1 LVFEWILLLE
11 IQTNCKN
18 WVWKEKSVEPSMCPQ
33 LPNLE
38 IFNSKNVKNKEC
50 VHMGPMA
57 QATLVL
63 SKDQILP
70 SNWKNHQLG
79 SSIFHEY
86 PNK

>member
-1 LVFEWILLLE
+1 VFTLL
-11 IQTNCKN
+11 
-18 WVWKEKSVEPSMCPQ
+18 
-33 LPNLE
+33 NLE

-63 SKDQILP
+63 LKDQILP
-70 SNWKNHQLG
+70 SNWKNYQLG